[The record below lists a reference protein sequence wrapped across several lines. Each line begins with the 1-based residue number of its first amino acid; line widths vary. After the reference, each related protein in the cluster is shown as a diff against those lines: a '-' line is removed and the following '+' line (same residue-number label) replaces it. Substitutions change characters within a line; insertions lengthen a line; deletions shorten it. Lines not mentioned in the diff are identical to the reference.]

1 MPARTPARRPT
12 RRRSSSSTPY
22 VRRRLL
28 ALGALLVVVALVV
41 VAALGVRGWLRDRG
55 VVVAPLPGEE
65 RCVATVNDRDVVLD
79 LDQAHYTSI
88 VVGLSVRRGLAPRAG
103 SIAMATV
110 YQETGIRN
118 LDYGDRDSVG
128 LFQQRPSQ
136 GWGSEKQLMDPYYAT
151 TKFYNALVRV
161 KDWESRDITKVAQ
174 AVQRSAYPDA
184 YRDHEPDAR
193 VLASALT
200 GETDA
205 PSPAWSRRRGRR
217 RRRAGGVAGGDVPG
231 GREGHGQGRDHDREE
246 PAAGVGY
253 AQYAVANAGR
263 HGVVSVE
270 VDDRTW
276 TSDAFALPTWVK
288 KGNAGRR
295 SASPSADLLTG
306 KVVTRRRPTASPS
319 PERPLPGGR
328 ARQTEEARRVTAAS
342 TRSSVAVRA
351 KRTNGCAAAP

>member
-1 MPARTPARRPT
+1 MPTRGSSRAPARRPVRRST
-12 RRRSSSSTPY
+12 RRGSATPY
-22 VRRRLL
+22 ARRRFL

-41 VAALGVRGWLRDRG
+41 LASLGVRGWLRDRG

-65 RCVATVNDRDVVLD
+65 RCVATVKDRDVVLD

-136 GWGSEKQLMDPYYAT
+136 GWGTEKQLMDPYYAT

-161 KDWESRDITKVAQ
+161 DGWETRDITKVAQ

-200 GETDA
+200 GQTERALTCLVHADADGDADGLAESLEETFRGDA
-205 PSPAWSRRRGRR
+205 EAKGKVVTMTAKTQRLAW
-217 RRRAGGVAGGDVPG
+217 A
-231 GREGHGQGRDHDREE
+231 
-246 PAAGVGY
+246 Y

-276 TSDAFALPTWVK
+276 TSDAFTLPTWVK
-288 KGNAGRR
+288 EGDAGK
-295 SASPSADLLTG
+295 T
-306 KVVTRRRPTASPS
+306 V
-319 PERPLPGGR
+319 
-328 ARQTEEARRVTAAS
+328 RVT
-342 TRSSVAVRA
+342 VR
-351 KRTNGCAAAP
+351 

>member
-1 MPARTPARRPT
+1 MGSATRTRRAGSTARRRVSYA
-12 RRRSSSSTPY
+12 RRRA
-22 VRRRLL
+22 L
-28 ALGALLVVVALVV
+28 AVGALLGVTALVV
-41 VAALGVRGWLRDRG
+41 VAAVGLRGWLRDG
-55 VVVAPLPGEE
+55 VVPPLPGEE
-65 RCVATVNDRDVVLD
+65 RCVATVKDHSVVLD
-79 LDQAHYTSI
+79 PDQAHYTSI

-151 TKFYNALVRV
+151 TKFYDALVRV
-161 KDWESRDITKVAQ
+161 RDWESGDITKVAQ

-200 GETDA
+200 GQTARSFTCLVTGTPQGDA
-205 PSPAWSRRRGRR
+205 EGLAASLSRTFRVDVTTKDQVLTLKAGSDRLAW
-217 RRRAGGVAGGDVPG
+217 A
-231 GREGHGQGRDHDREE
+231 
-246 PAAGVGY
+246 Y

-270 VDDRTW
+270 VGDQVWTTDRSTLPSW
-276 TSDAFALPTWVK
+276 TGGKDV
-288 KGNAGRR
+288 GR
-295 SASPSADLLTG
+295 T
-306 KVVTRRRPTASPS
+306 V
-319 PERPLPGGR
+319 
-328 ARQTEEARRVTAAS
+328 RVT
-342 TRSSVAVRA
+342 VR
-351 KRTNGCAAAP
+351 

>member
-1 MPARTPARRPT
+1 MPTRTPARRPV
-12 RRRSSSSTPY
+12 RPPARRSGRTPY

-41 VAALGVRGWLRDRG
+41 VATLGVRGWLRDRG

-65 RCVATVNDRDVVLD
+65 RCVATVDDRDVVLD

-161 KDWESRDITKVAQ
+161 DGWETRDITKVAQ

-200 GETDA
+200 GQTERSLTCLVHDDEDGDADGLAESLEETFRGGAETDGKVVTMTA
-205 PSPAWSRRRGRR
+205 KSQRLAW
-217 RRRAGGVAGGDVPG
+217 A
-231 GREGHGQGRDHDREE
+231 
-246 PAAGVGY
+246 Y
-253 AQYAVANAGR
+253 AQYAVANAAR

-276 TSDAFALPTWVK
+276 TADAFTLPTWVK
-288 KGNAGRR
+288 EGNAGR
-295 SASPSADLLTG
+295 T
-306 KVVTRRRPTASPS
+306 V
-319 PERPLPGGR
+319 
-328 ARQTEEARRVTAAS
+328 RVT
-342 TRSSVAVRA
+342 VR
-351 KRTNGCAAAP
+351 

>member
-1 MPARTPARRPT
+1 
-12 RRRSSSSTPY
+12 
-22 VRRRLL
+22 V
-28 ALGALLVVVALVV
+28 VVVALVV
-41 VAALGVRGWLRDRG
+41 VAALGLRAFLRDRT
-55 VVVAPLPGEE
+55 VAPPQPGEE
-65 RCVATVNDRDVVLD
+65 RCVATVNDRAVVLD

-136 GWGSEKQLMDPYYAT
+136 GWGTEKQLMDPYYAT
-151 TKFYNALVRV
+151 TQFYNALVRV
-161 KDWESRDITKVAQ
+161 KGWETRDITKVAQ

-200 GETDA
+200 GQTA
-205 PSPAWSRRRGRR
+205 
-217 RRRAGGVAGGDVPG
+217 RALTCLVHEQAGGD
-231 GREGHGQGRDHDREE
+231 
-246 PAAGVGY
+246 AAGLAASLEETFRSDTKTTDKVVTMTAKTQRLAWAY

-270 VDDRTW
+270 VDDQVW
-276 TSDAFALPTWVK
+276 TSDQFTLPTWVK
-288 KGNAGRR
+288 AG
-295 SASPSADLLTG
+295 AAG
-306 KVVTRRRPTASPS
+306 KTV
-319 PERPLPGGR
+319 
-328 ARQTEEARRVTAAS
+328 RVT
-342 TRSSVAVRA
+342 VR
-351 KRTNGCAAAP
+351 

>member
-1 MPARTPARRPT
+1 MPARTPPRKPAARKTAARKPSGSAARTST
-12 RRRSSSSTPY
+12 RRRAGGPAPAY
-22 VRRRLL
+22 ARRRAL
-28 ALGALLVVVALVV
+28 AVGALLVVVALVV
-41 VAALGVRGWLRDRG
+41 VAALGVRAFLRDRG
-55 VVVAPLPGEE
+55 VAPPVPGEE
-65 RCVATVNDRDVVLD
+65 RCVVTVNDRDVELD

-161 KDWESRDITKVAQ
+161 NDWETRDITKVAQ

-200 GETDA
+200 GQTARAVTCLVHDDDEDGDADGLAESLEETFRSDA
-205 PSPAWSRRRGRR
+205 KATDKVVTMTAKTKRLAW
-217 RRRAGGVAGGDVPG
+217 A
-231 GREGHGQGRDHDREE
+231 
-246 PAAGVGY
+246 Y
-253 AQYAVANAGR
+253 AQYAVANASR
-263 HGVVSVE
+263 HGVQTVE
-270 VDDRTW
+270 VDDRVW
-276 TSDAFALPTWVK
+276 TRDQFTLPTWVK
-288 KGNAGRR
+288 QGDAGR
-295 SASPSADLLTG
+295 T
-306 KVVTRRRPTASPS
+306 
-319 PERPLPGGR
+319 
-328 ARQTEEARRVTAAS
+328 
-342 TRSSVAVRA
+342 VRITV
-351 KRTNGCAAAP
+351 R

>member
-1 MPARTPARRPT
+1 MPTRTPARRPV
-12 RRRSSSSTPY
+12 RRSVRRPVKRAGRRSGTPY
-22 VRRRLL
+22 ARRRLV

-65 RCVATVNDRDVVLD
+65 RCVATVGDRDVVLD

-136 GWGSEKQLMDPYYAT
+136 GWGTEKQLMDPYYAT

-161 KDWESRDITKVAQ
+161 RDWETRDITKVAQ

-200 GETDA
+200 GQTERALTCLVHDDEDGDADALAKSLEETFRGDA
-205 PSPAWSRRRGRR
+205 QVKGKVVTMTAKSQRLAW
-217 RRRAGGVAGGDVPG
+217 A
-231 GREGHGQGRDHDREE
+231 
-246 PAAGVGY
+246 Y

-276 TSDAFALPTWVK
+276 TADAFTLPTWVK
-288 KGNAGRR
+288 QGDAGK
-295 SASPSADLLTG
+295 T
-306 KVVTRRRPTASPS
+306 V
-319 PERPLPGGR
+319 
-328 ARQTEEARRVTAAS
+328 RVT
-342 TRSSVAVRA
+342 VR
-351 KRTNGCAAAP
+351 

>member
-1 MPARTPARRPT
+1 MPGRTPDRGRPRRT
-12 RRRSSSSTPY
+12 RGAGTPY
-22 VRRRLL
+22 ARRRLVVGVAL
-28 ALGALLVVVALVV
+28 AVVVALVV
-41 VAALGVRGWLRDRG
+41 VVALGVRGWLRDRG
-55 VVVAPLPGEE
+55 VAPPQPGEE
-65 RCVATVNDRDVVLD
+65 RCVATVGDRDVVLD

-161 KDWESRDITKVAQ
+161 RDWETRDITKVAQ

-200 GETDA
+200 GQTERGLTCLVHDGVDGDTDGLTQSLEETFRVGTTTTGKVVTMKA
-205 PSPAWSRRRGRR
+205 KSQRLAW
-217 RRRAGGVAGGDVPG
+217 A
-231 GREGHGQGRDHDREE
+231 
-246 PAAGVGY
+246 Y

-270 VDDRTW
+270 VDDRVW
-276 TSDAFALPTWVK
+276 TTDQFTMPTWVK
-288 KGNAGRR
+288 QGDAGR
-295 SASPSADLLTG
+295 T
-306 KVVTRRRPTASPS
+306 V
-319 PERPLPGGR
+319 
-328 ARQTEEARRVTAAS
+328 RVT
-342 TRSSVAVRA
+342 VR
-351 KRTNGCAAAP
+351 